1 MAAMTGDYQFSAE
14 PRTVK
19 ASVGKYREQEDG
31 SRAVNIMIDKRV
43 VRGNTFASM
52 IIPAST
58 QQEFEK
64 KQEADKKKLS
74 QIQAKEKTVS
84 NEAEREAGTPE
95 PVEGRQHIDI
105 QTDNIPEELSEKPVE
120 LNIEVQT
127 DYYIDRPPT
136 PLFMPKKIGEDVDTQ
151 VEDGELF
158 DFNAEVDPILEVLV
172 GKTLEMSLMEVL
184 EEEELA
190 AMRNAQAEF
199 EQKRKNELNEVQ
211 NMEVQEIN
219 RREEAKT
226 RKYEALKK
234 KETFE
239 LVHKKYVSRIMA
251 KKYLSKLPKIAFD
264 DLRSLG
270 TYSDIQEMSFYD
282 QLIPWMV
289 ESTAENLISHTS
301 MSELFNT
308 VLHESFLSLKSLH
321 VESLQKEKDRRHNE
335 ELAELKR
342 QQDEEDRKKRRVQAR
357 INRKI
362 QQELKALRAKIEE
375 KVLSSGV
382 LSEKIATC
390 VFMDID
396 GRQTENVV
404 ATPGGLLGELIFLF
418 NEVEE
423 ELGIK
428 ITQDQMNSILLDYI
442 SHNMR
447 SPVMVYNNVS
457 ESSFSDFLNSL
468 GRAGLAL
475 DSIHTAGE
483 DIKPAIL
490 AYLINPENAVPG
502 TSLTTVWRNLHE
514 FKVREGL
521 IESVLTSFFAILTLK
536 DLDATHPNPNR
547 MKVEIRPCELG
558 DHREVAVAKIR
569 VNVKENEE
577 GVVEEIEGEDKI
589 LMVNPGNEEVPVFVI
604 HLAAQKL
611 IRHDLTYWIKTV
623 RGFEGIDLEKLRS
636 AVKAKADER
645 ELKLLGIIA
654 KDLPVFEF

>member
-19 ASVGKYREQEDG
+19 AKVGKYRDQEDG
-31 SRAVNIMIDKRV
+31 TRPTNIMIDKRV

-58 QQEFEK
+58 QQELEK

-74 QIQAKEKTVS
+74 QFQTKEKTIS
-84 NEAEREAGTPE
+84 NEAERETGTPE

-120 LNIEVQT
+120 HNIEVQT

-136 PLFMPKKIGEDVDTQ
+136 PLFMPKKIGEDQNTQ

-158 DFNAEVDPILEVLV
+158 DFNLEVDPILEVLV

-190 AMRNAQAEF
+190 AMKNAQAEF

-239 LVHKKYVSRIMA
+239 LVHKKYVSRIMS
-251 KKYLSKLPKIAFD
+251 KKFLSKLPKTAFE
-264 DLRSLG
+264 DLKSLG
-270 TYSDIQEMSFYD
+270 TYSDIQEISFYD

-289 ESTAENLISHTS
+289 ESTADRLSQNISMH
-301 MSELFNT
+301 EIFNHI
-308 VLHESFLSLKSLH
+308 LHDSFLGLKSHH
-321 VESLQKEKDRRHNE
+321 VEALQKEKDRRHNE
-335 ELAELKR
+335 ELSEIQR
-342 QQDEEDRKKRRVQAR
+342 QKDDEARRKNRVQAR

-362 QQELKALRAKIEE
+362 QQELKALRLKIEE
-375 KVLSSGV
+375 KVLSTGV
-382 LSEKIATC
+382 ISEKISTC
-390 VFMDID
+390 IFHDID
-396 GRQTENVV
+396 GRQSENIIG
-404 ATPGGLLGELIFLF
+404 TPGGLLGELIFLF
-418 NEVEE
+418 SEVEE
-423 ELGIK
+423 ELGSK
-428 ITQDQMNSILLDYI
+428 ISQDQMNAILLDYI

-447 SPVMVYNNVS
+447 SPVMVYNNLS
-457 ESSFSDFLNSL
+457 ESSFIDFLKSL
-468 GRAGLAL
+468 GKPGL
-475 DSIHTAGE
+475 SPETIHSAP
-483 DIKPAIL
+483 DDVKPLIL
-490 AYLINPENAVPG
+490 NFLLSPENLQEG
-502 TSLTTVWRNLHE
+502 TSLTVIWRNLHE
-514 FKVREGL
+514 FHLREGL
-521 IESVLTSFFAILTLK
+521 IEAVLTSFFSVLTLK

-547 MKVEIRPCELG
+547 LKVDLRPVDLPA
-558 DHREVAVAKIR
+558 HREVAVIKIKP
-569 VNVKENEE
+569 NIKENEE
-577 GVVEEIEGEDKI
+577 GVAEEVEGEDRI
-589 LMVNPGNEEVPVFVI
+589 LTVNPSNDELSVYVI
-604 HLAAQKL
+604 HLAAQRL
-611 IRHDLTYWIKTV
+611 LRNDLTYWIKTV
-623 RGFEGIDLEKLRS
+623 RGFEALDLEKLKLNLKI
-636 AVKAKADER
+636 KAQER
-645 ELKLLGIIA
+645 EDKLISLIA

>member
-1 MAAMTGDYQFSAE
+1 MPPNPSKPKAVIYNMAAMTGDYQFSAE

-64 KQEADKKKLS
+64 KQESDKKKLS
-74 QIQAKEKTVS
+74 QIQAKEKTIS
-84 NEAEREAGTPE
+84 NEAEHEAGTPE

-234 KETFE
+234 KETYE
-239 LVHKKYVSRIMA
+239 LVHKKYISRIMA
-251 KKYLSKLPKIAFD
+251 KKYLSKLPSIAFD
-264 DLRSLG
+264 DLKSLG

-289 ESTAENLISHTS
+289 ESTAENLISSTS
-301 MSELFNT
+301 MSELFNS

-342 QQDEEDRKKRRVQAR
+342 QQDEEDRKKRRVNAR

-362 QQELKALRAKIEE
+362 QQQLKALRAQIEE
-375 KVLSSGV
+375 KVLTSGV
-382 LSEKIATC
+382 TSEKIATC

-396 GRQTENVV
+396 GRQTENIV

-423 ELGIK
+423 ELGLK

-457 ESSFSDFLNSL
+457 ESSFSDFINSL
-468 GRAGLAL
+468 GRTGLTL
-475 DSIHTAGE
+475 ESIHTAGE

-490 AYLINPENAVPG
+490 AYLLHPENAVQG

-514 FKVREGL
+514 FHVREGL
-521 IESVLTSFFAILTLK
+521 IESVLTSFFGILTLK

-547 MKVEIRPCELG
+547 MKVEIRPSELG
-558 DHREVAVAKIR
+558 EHKEVAVAKIR
-569 VNVKENEE
+569 VNMKENEE
-577 GVVEEIEGEDKI
+577 GVLEEIEGEDKI
-589 LMVNPGNEEVPVFVI
+589 LMVNPGNEEVPVFVS
-604 HLAAQKL
+604 H
-611 IRHDLTYWIKTV
+611 
-623 RGFEGIDLEKLRS
+623 
-636 AVKAKADER
+636 
-645 ELKLLGIIA
+645 
-654 KDLPVFEF
+654 

>member
-1 MAAMTGDYQFSAE
+1 
-14 PRTVK
+14 
-19 ASVGKYREQEDG
+19 
-31 SRAVNIMIDKRV
+31 
-43 VRGNTFASM
+43 
-52 IIPAST
+52 
-58 QQEFEK
+58 
-64 KQEADKKKLS
+64 
-74 QIQAKEKTVS
+74 
-84 NEAEREAGTPE
+84 
-95 PVEGRQHIDI
+95 
-105 QTDNIPEELSEKPVE
+105 
-120 LNIEVQT
+120 
-127 DYYIDRPPT
+127 
-136 PLFMPKKIGEDVDTQ
+136 MPKKIGEDVDTQ

-239 LVHKKYVSRIMA
+239 LVHKKYISRIMA

-264 DLRSLG
+264 DLKSLG

-289 ESTAENLISHTS
+289 ESTADNLISKSS
-301 MSELFNT
+301 MTELFNN
-308 VLHESFLSLKSLH
+308 VLHESFLALKSLH
-321 VESLQKEKDRRHNE
+321 VEALQREKDRRHHE
-335 ELAELKR
+335 ELAEVQR
-342 QQDEEDRKKRRVQAR
+342 QQENEDRKKRRVQAR

-362 QQELKALRAKIEE
+362 EQELKALRGKIEE
-375 KVLSSGV
+375 RVMAAGV
-382 LSEKIATC
+382 ISEKIATC

-396 GRQTENVV
+396 GRQTENLV
-404 ATPGGLLGELIFLF
+404 ATPGGLLGELIFLLG
-418 NEVEE
+418 EVEE
-423 ELGIK
+423 ELSSK
-428 ITQDQMNSILLDYI
+428 IPQDQMNSILLDYI

-457 ESSFSDFLNSL
+457 ESHFSEFIKSL

-475 DSIHTAGE
+475 ESIHTAGD

-490 AYLINPENAVPG
+490 AYLTNPEHALPG

-521 IESVLTSFFAILTLK
+521 IESVLTSFFTILTLK

-547 MKVEIRPCELG
+547 LKVELRPTELG
-558 DHREVAVAKIR
+558 EHREVAVARIK

-577 GVVEEIEGEDKI
+577 GVLEEVEGEDRI
-589 LMVNPGNEEVPVFVI
+589 LMVNPGNEEVPVFVV

-611 IRHDLTYWIKTV
+611 IRNDLTYWIKTV
-623 RGFEGIDLEKLRS
+623 RGFENLDLEKLR
-636 AVKAKADER
+636 AQVKAKAIER
-645 ELKLLGIIA
+645 ENKLLAVLA